1 MRCLFRLGARKWN
14 EKRSSGGPRCS
25 EMKSRTVHA
34 AGNRALS
41 RLNITLYSVERRAI
55 NNVEKC
61 AYSRTLNRLSN
72 SVLICHG
79 IGRRGARLCFHSLLE
94 GRFPPNR
101 YATFRSKTLHLHWTV
116 FRARSVRL
124 IDLEPCLK
132 FTWVMSMKLE
142 RMIARLE
149 CSSSS
154 LFLHGRHGKIT
165 RILIRL
171 CEYCKISYRELLFTI
186 GRKRRIELI
195 WWNFV

>member
-1 MRCLFRLGARKWN
+1 MRLFPSLESAL
-14 EKRSSGGPRCS
+14 EFSSNLPR
-25 EMKSRTVHA
+25 
-34 AGNRALS
+34 NWPP
-41 RLNITLYSVERRAI
+41 RRASLFPLT
-55 NNVEKC
+55 
-61 AYSRTLNRLSN
+61 SRGE
-72 SVLICHG
+72 I
-79 IGRRGARLCFHSLLE
+79 
-94 GRFPPNR
+94 PPNR

-142 RMIARLE
+142 RILIARLE

-165 RILIRL
+165 RIVIRL

-195 WWNFV
+195 

>member
-1 MRCLFRLGARKWN
+1 MFRDEIEDGA
-14 EKRSSGGPRCS
+14 CS
-25 EMKSRTVHA
+25 RQP
-34 AGNRALS
+34 LS

-61 AYSRTLNRLSN
+61 AYSRALNRLSN

-142 RMIARLE
+142 RILIARLE

-171 CEYCKISYRELLFTI
+171 CEYCKISYRELLFII

-195 WWNFV
+195 

>member
-1 MRCLFRLGARKWN
+1 MRLFPSLESAL
-14 EKRSSGGPRCS
+14 EFSSNLPR
-25 EMKSRTVHA
+25 
-34 AGNRALS
+34 NWPP
-41 RLNITLYSVERRAI
+41 RRASLFPLT
-55 NNVEKC
+55 
-61 AYSRTLNRLSN
+61 SRGEIPPEPLRD
-72 SVLICHG
+72 V
-79 IGRRGARLCFHSLLE
+79 SLQDVAFALD
-94 GRFPPNR
+94 
-101 YATFRSKTLHLHWTV
+101 
-116 FRARSVRL
+116 ARSVRL

-142 RMIARLE
+142 RILIARLE

-195 WWNFV
+195 